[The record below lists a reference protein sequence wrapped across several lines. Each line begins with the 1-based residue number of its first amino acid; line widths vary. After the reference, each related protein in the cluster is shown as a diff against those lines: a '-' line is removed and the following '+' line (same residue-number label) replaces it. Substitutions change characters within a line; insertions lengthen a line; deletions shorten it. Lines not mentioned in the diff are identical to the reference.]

1 MPANPNIDLKV
12 FIHQH
17 FFQFDSFQNSNA
29 CPAPSWTSSAS
40 KPRPEWLDF
49 GGNVDVCYVFILLT
63 SSLMSLMSLVLS
75 MSFMLLL
82 LILSPPLHPSSAN
95 SRCCSSSSPPQV
107 TFCKYPK
114 SHKTLFSILA
124 FGHEQI
130 FKTATWDLTQSHY
143 GWVWRINCQFDC
155 PQKKT
160 FTGCGFL

>member
-17 FFQFDSFQNSNA
+17 FFNLIHFRILM
-29 CPAPSWTSSAS
+29 PAQ
-40 KPRPEWLDF
+40 PRLELLQLRRLGLNDLDF

-82 LILSPPLHPSSAN
+82 LMLSMFLMSPPPHPSSAN

-143 GWVWRINCQFDC
+143 GWV
-155 PQKKT
+155 
-160 FTGCGFL
+160 